1 MLTETGELVLQEPFY
16 APSTEGALDHLF
28 TRRESI
34 KGRIEAIASFMDG
47 EARQALDH
55 FLRGAQVASRFS
67 RSIPDA
73 SELLDVEQAVASLDA
88 RLWDEAMKLT
98 DVMDCMPE
106 ARRYE
111 WHEQIQKHKTP
122 EFVPDNVVPTF
133 EFLLGSRHKFLAE
146 KVDGLF
152 RNLSRAHVTN
162 QPEGFGKRMI
172 LQYVISDGGS
182 YSDHTK
188 VGYIHDLR
196 SVIARFMGRDDPHHE
211 DTRIAI
217 ARATE
222 CAGQWITLDG
232 GALRLRVYRGVRTG
246 HLEVHPDMAWRLNAI
261 LASLHPTAIPSQF
274 REPPK
279 RKVRAFAL
287 MQKPLPFEVLALIR
301 GLSGKGE
308 RRKLSYGQ
316 NPDKAQRKRLGEVL
330 SAIGGAEDAEG
341 WQFAYDPREV
351 LADIVVSGCI
361 PDEVSHQFYPTPD
374 WLAAMAVD
382 AAEIGPG
389 HECLEP
395 SAGLGALADLM
406 PKDRTQCVEV
416 SGLHCVALAS
426 KGHDVIEA
434 DFLAW
439 KPLGVTFAR
448 VVMNPPFSQGRW
460 QAHVEHAAGMVK
472 PGGRLVAIL
481 PESARNK
488 KLLPG
493 WSIRWGEIH
502 KFPGTSISVSILI
515 ADKGVAA

>member
-1 MLTETGELVLQEPFY
+1 MLTDSADLVLQEPFY
-16 APSTEGALDHLF
+16 APSTEGALGHLF
-28 TRRESI
+28 SRRDAI
-34 KGRIEAIASFMDG
+34 KGRIEAIAGFMDG

-55 FLRGAQVASRFS
+55 FLQGAQVASRFS

-73 SELLDVEQAVASLDA
+73 DELLNVERAIASLDA
-88 RLWDEAMKLT
+88 RLWNEAMQLT

-106 ARRYE
+106 DRRYE
-111 WHEQIQKHKTP
+111 WHEQIQKHTTP
-122 EFVPDNVVPTF
+122 PFTPDNVIPTF
-133 EFLLGSRHKFLAE
+133 EFLLGNRAKFLAE

-196 SVIARFMGRDDPHHE
+196 SVIARFMGRDDPQHE
-211 DTRIAI
+211 DTRVAI

-222 CAGQWITLDG
+222 CAGKWITLDG

-287 MQKPLPFEVLALIR
+287 MQKPLPFEVIGLLR
-301 GLSGKGE
+301 GLAGTGD
-308 RRKLSYGQ
+308 RRKLSYTQ
-316 NPDKAQRKRLGEVL
+316 DPDKAQRKRLAEVL
-330 SAIGGAEDAEG
+330 AAIGGVEDGDG
-341 WQFAYDPREV
+341 WQFDYDPREV
-351 LADIVVSGCI
+351 LAEVITSGCI
-361 PDEVSHQFYPTPD
+361 PDEVSHQYYPTPD
-374 WLAAMAVD
+374 WLAALAVE
-382 AAEIGPG
+382 AAEIGPDD
-389 HECLEP
+389 ECLEP
-395 SAGLGALADLM
+395 SAGLGALAGLM
-406 PKDRTQCVEV
+406 PKGRTVCVEV
-416 SGLHCVALAS
+416 NGLHCVALAS
-426 KGHDVIEA
+426 KGHVVVEA
-434 DFLAW
+434 DFLKWKAW
-439 KPLGVTFAR
+439 DAKFSR
-448 VVMNPPFSQGRW
+448 VVMNPPYSQGRW
-460 QAHVEHAAGMVK
+460 QAHLEHAASMVR

-481 PESARNK
+481 PESARKK

-493 WSIRWGEIH
+493 WETSWGEVH
-502 KFPGTSISVSILI
+502 KFPGTSMSVSILT
-515 ADKGVAA
+515 AVKA

>member
-1 MLTETGELVLQEPFY
+1 MLTESADLVLQEPFY

-28 TRRESI
+28 SQREAV

-47 EARQALDH
+47 EARQALQH
-55 FLRGAQVASRFS
+55 FLTGAEVASSFTRGV
-67 RSIPDA
+67 PEA
-73 SELLDVEQAVASLDA
+73 SELLNVERAVASLDA
-88 RLWDEAMKLT
+88 TLWSRAMEMT

-106 ARRYE
+106 TRRHE

-122 EFVPDNVVPTF
+122 EFVPDNVLPTF
-133 EFLLGSRHKFLAE
+133 EFLLGNRAKFLAE

-196 SVIARFMGRDDPHHE
+196 SVIARFMGRDDPQHE
-211 DTRIAI
+211 DTRVAI

-261 LASLHPTAIPSQF
+261 LASLHPAAIPSQF

-279 RKVRAFAL
+279 RKVREFAL
-287 MQKPLPFEVLALIR
+287 MQKPLPFEVI
-301 GLSGKGE
+301 GLLRSL
-308 RRKLSYGQ
+308 RRDGNRLVPPYGFDA
-316 NPDKAQRKRLGEVL
+316 DKAQRRRLGEVIA
-330 SAIGGAEDAEG
+330 AIGGSPDGDG
-341 WQFAYDPREV
+341 WVFDYDPAEVIAEV
-351 LADIVVSGCI
+351 LTSGCI

-374 WLAAMAVD
+374 WLAAQAVE
-382 AAEIGPG
+382 AAQIGPDDT
-389 HECLEP
+389 CLEP

-406 PKDRTQCVEV
+406 PKGRTVCVEV
-416 SGLHCVALAS
+416 NGLHCVALAS
-426 KGHDVIEA
+426 KGHDVVEA

-439 KPLGVTFAR
+439 RGGPFDR
-448 VVMNPPFSQGRW
+448 VVMNPPYSEGRW
-460 QAHVEHAAGMVK
+460 LAHLERAAGMVK
-472 PGGRLVAIL
+472 PVGRLVAIL
-481 PESARNK
+481 PESARTK

-493 WSIRWGEIH
+493 WETSWGEVH
-502 KFPGTSISVSILI
+502 KFPGTSISVSILT
-515 ADKGVAA
+515 AVKA

>member
-1 MLTETGELVLQEPFY
+1 MLDDSADLVLQEPFY

-28 TRRESI
+28 SRRDAI

-73 SELLDVEQAVASLDA
+73 SELLNVEQAVASLDA
-88 RLWDEAMKLT
+88 RLWNEAMQLT

-106 ARRYE
+106 DRRYE
-111 WHEQIQKHKTP
+111 WHEQIQKHTTP
-122 EFVPDNVVPTF
+122 PFTPDNVIPTF
-133 EFLLGSRHKFLAE
+133 EFLLGNRAKFLAE

-196 SVIARFMGRDDPHHE
+196 SVIARFMGRDDPQHE
-211 DTRIAI
+211 DTRVAI
-217 ARATE
+217 MRATE

-246 HLEVHPDMAWRLNAI
+246 HLEVHPDMAWRLNAV
-261 LASLHPTAIPSQF
+261 LASLHPAAIPSQF

-287 MQKPLPFEVLALIR
+287 MQKPLPFEVLDLLH
-301 GLSGKGE
+301 GMKVKGGRAE
-308 RRKLSYGQ
+308 FSYSA
-316 NPDKAQRKRLGEVL
+316 NPDKAQRKRVAEVL
-330 SAIGGAEDAEG
+330 EAIGGTPDGDGWAFDYEPQDVIAE
-341 WQFAYDPREV
+341 
-351 LADIVVSGCI
+351 IVVSGCL
-361 PDEVSHQFYPTPD
+361 PDEVSHQFYPTPEHIAR
-374 WLAAMAVD
+374 AAVE
-382 AAEIGPG
+382 AAQIGPE
-389 HECLEP
+389 HRVLEP

-406 PKDRTQCVEV
+406 PKGRTRCVEV
-416 SGLHCVALAS
+416 NGLHCVALAS

-434 DFLAW
+434 DFLKWKAW
-439 KPLGVTFAR
+439 DAKFSR
-448 VVMNPPFSQGRW
+448 VVMNPPYSQGRW
-460 QAHVEHAAGMVK
+460 QAHLEHAASMVAK
-472 PGGRLVAIL
+472 GGRLVAIL
-481 PESARNK
+481 PESARKK

-493 WSIRWGEIH
+493 WETSWGEVH
-502 KFPGTSISVSILI
+502 KFPGTSISVSVLT
-515 ADKGVAA
+515 GVRV

>member
-1 MLTETGELVLQEPFY
+1 MDYLTISDPFH

-28 TRRESI
+28 SRREAI

-73 SELLDVEQAVASLDA
+73 SELLNVEQAVASLDA
-88 RLWDEAMKLT
+88 RLWNEAMQLT

-106 ARRYE
+106 DRRYE
-111 WHEQIQKHKTP
+111 WHGQIQKHTTP
-122 EFVPDNVVPTF
+122 PFTPDNVVPTF

-152 RNLSRAHVTN
+152 RNLSRTHVTN

-172 LQYVISDGGS
+172 LQYVISDFGS

-261 LASLHPTAIPSQF
+261 LASLHPAAIPSQF

-301 GLSGKGE
+301 GLSGTGE

-316 NPDKAQRKRLGEVL
+316 KPDKAQRKRLNEVL
-330 SAIGGAEDAEG
+330 AAIGGTEDAEG

-361 PDEVSHQFYPTPD
+361 PDEVSHQFYPTPE
-374 WLAAMAVD
+374 WLAAMAVE
-382 AAEIGPG
+382 AAEIGPDD
-389 HECLEP
+389 ECLEP

-406 PKDRTQCVEV
+406 PKGRTLCVEV
-416 SGLHCVALAS
+416 NGLHCVALES
-426 KGHDVIEA
+426 KGHDVVEA

-439 KPLGVTFAR
+439 RGGPFDRA
-448 VVMNPPFSQGRW
+448 VMNPPYSEGRW
-460 QAHVEHAAGMVK
+460 PAHLEHAAGMVK

-493 WSIRWGEIH
+493 RETSWGEVH
-502 KFPGTSISVSILI
+502 KFPGTSMSVSVLT
-515 ADKGVAA
+515 GVKE